1 MAAAWARLAGAGA
14 GAGTLVAVAGTQG
27 VEVLDLSCPG
37 GLVEGTCQVLDPG
50 LGIRRVGVS
59 SPGEEAGGREAQM
72 ASVRASA

>member
-1 MAAAWARLAGAGA
+1 MLYY
-14 GAGTLVAVAGTQG
+14 VIIKIC
-27 VEVLDLSCPG
+27 DYLSCPG

-59 SPGEEAGGREAQM
+59 SPGEEAGGREVQM